1 MSLFK
6 LKNNKVIN
14 YDTRCTLDVKHNNM
28 LDKFKEERATMSSL
42 RKKISYYTLKLNEY
56 NSDFDIIDFNL
67 LYNTRNKL
75 DTLQKQLADISSNNK
90 TYSYYLD
97 TSDIL
102 TEYYSKEK
110 SNEKSKEKSNEKS
123 NEKPKD
129 TSNKKSKDTSNS
141 VIDFFNNINSNESH
155 SNESHSNESHSNESH
170 SNESK
175 NKISYY
181 VNKTDVFN
189 KALLLDSFLQKTNDS
204 SFELKHKILKK
215 HDYCTNCNAEM
226 YINQIDGVLICSSCG
241 YVKNI
246 IIDSDKPNYKD
257 PPPEISYFAY
267 KRINHFNEWL
277 AQFQAKES
285 TDVPQDVF
293 NKIILEIKK
302 ERIQNTA
309 SLTNTKI
316 REYLKKLKLNKFY
329 EHVPHIINK
338 INGLPPPIISKD
350 IEDKLRIMFREIQTP
365 FSQVCPKDRK
375 NFLSYSYVLHKFV
388 ELLELNEYKACFPL
402 LKSREKLHQQDM
414 IWKDI
419 CKKLDWQYIKSI

>member
-14 YDTRCTLDVKHNNM
+14 YDTRCTLDVKHNSI
-28 LDKFKEERATMSSL
+28 LDKLNKDKDNISSL
-42 RKKISYYTLKLNEY
+42 NKKIFACKKKLE
-56 NSDFDIIDFNL
+56 SFDNQKDIDLTILF
-67 LYNTRNKL
+67 NTRNKL
-75 DTLQKQLADISSNNK
+75 EELEQKLEDISSNKN
-90 TYSYYLD
+90 THSYYLE

-102 TEYYSKEK
+102 TQYYNKET
-110 SNEKSKEKSNEKS
+110 NEEDIQN
-123 NEKPKD
+123 
-129 TSNKKSKDTSNS
+129 NS
-141 VIDFFNNINSNESH
+141 IIDFFNNSNE
-155 SNESHSNESHSNESH
+155 E
-170 SNESK
+170 ESK

-181 VNKTDVFN
+181 INKKDISN
-189 KALLLDSFLQKTNDS
+189 KALLLEEFLKKTND
-204 SFELKHKILKK
+204 KDYILKQKLVSK
-215 HDYCTNCNAEM
+215 HDYCINCKTEM
-226 YINQIDGVLICSSCG
+226 YVNHIDGILICDKCG
-241 YVKNI
+241 YIKNV

-293 NKIILEIKK
+293 NQIILEIKK
-302 ERIQNTA
+302 ERITNIA
-309 SLTNTKI
+309 LLTNNKI

-338 INGLPPPIISKD
+338 INGISPPVISKEM
-350 IEDKLRIMFREIQTP
+350 EDKLRLMFREIQAP
-365 FSQVCPKDRK
+365 FSQVCPKERK

-388 ELLELNEYKACFPL
+388 ELLELDEYKACFPL

-419 CKKLDWQYIKSI
+419 CKKLGWQYIKSI

>member
-1 MSLFK
+1 MSLFR

-14 YDTRCTLDVKHNNM
+14 SDTRCTLDVKHNNI
-28 LDKFKEERATMSSL
+28 LAKLKKEKDNIL
-42 RKKISYYTLKLNEY
+42 NIKKKIKYYQKKLDSYN
-56 NSDFDIIDFNL
+56 NSFDINNFDL

-75 DTLQKQLADISSNNK
+75 EELEQKLKDITSNKN
-90 TYSYYLD
+90 THSYYLD

-102 TEYYSKEK
+102 TQYY
-110 SNEKSKEKSNEKS
+110 N
-123 NEKPKD
+123 KD
-129 TSNKKSKDTSNS
+129 INNQNNSGNS
-141 VIDFFNNINSNESH
+141 VIDFFNES
-155 SNESHSNESHSNESH
+155 SKEFSTDLKM
-170 SNESK
+170 K

-181 VNKTDVFN
+181 VNKKDISN
-189 KALLLDSFLQKTNDS
+189 KALLLEEFLKKTNDS
-204 SFELKHKILKK
+204 DFILVNKHVNN
-215 HDYCTNCNAEM
+215 HDYCINCKTEM
-226 YINQIDGVLICSSCG
+226 YVNHIDGILTCEKCG
-241 YVKNI
+241 YIKNV

-293 NKIILEIKK
+293 NQIILEIKK

-309 SLTNTKI
+309 VLNNTKI

-338 INGLPPPIISKD
+338 INGIPPPIISKEM
-350 IEDKLRIMFREIQTP
+350 EDKLRLMFREIQAP
-365 FSQVCPKDRK
+365 FSQVCPKERK

-388 ELLELNEYKACFPL
+388 ELLDLNEYKLCFPL

-419 CKKLDWQYIKSI
+419 CKKLGWEYIKSI